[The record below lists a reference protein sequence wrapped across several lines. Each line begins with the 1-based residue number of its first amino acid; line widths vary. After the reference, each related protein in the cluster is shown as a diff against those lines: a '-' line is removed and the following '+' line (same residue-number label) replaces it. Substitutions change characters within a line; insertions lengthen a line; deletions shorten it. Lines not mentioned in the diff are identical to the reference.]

1 MIVELLNRILIILLF
16 MSGLTVFRH
25 GYYFIQ
31 AFLTSSEELPVKYK
45 VSKTSLF
52 FLCVSIAYML
62 SVFFTGIKL

>member
-1 MIVELLNRILIILLF
+1 

-45 VSKTSLF
+45 VSKTSLI

-62 SVFFTGIKL
+62 SVIFTGIKL